1 MVRAFQTDPN
11 SHHVSFIIFLKKLIV
26 WLENGGKASKSL
38 ALGMVPRMHL
48 VNLGTLHLAQ
58 TCHGKVAI
66 SCIFFGI
73 DCCRRPSCTGCDCI
87 GSSPGLSRFGLWI
100 HWGTAWRPG
109 DALIFLQRKKG
120 ENHLQMV
127 SANSNLSAQVSSGRP
142 WIDIAQGSSRWNYE

>member
-1 MVRAFQTDPN
+1 M
-11 SHHVSFIIFLKKLIV
+11 V

-73 DCCRRPSCTGCDCI
+73 AADVQVVLDVI
-87 GSSPGLSRFGLWI
+87 GDLSRVVQIWTLNSLGNCLE
-100 HWGTAWRPG
+100 AWRCL
-109 DALIFLQRKKG
+109 DFLQRFG
-120 ENHLQMV
+120 
-127 SANSNLSAQVSSGRP
+127 
-142 WIDIAQGSSRWNYE
+142 